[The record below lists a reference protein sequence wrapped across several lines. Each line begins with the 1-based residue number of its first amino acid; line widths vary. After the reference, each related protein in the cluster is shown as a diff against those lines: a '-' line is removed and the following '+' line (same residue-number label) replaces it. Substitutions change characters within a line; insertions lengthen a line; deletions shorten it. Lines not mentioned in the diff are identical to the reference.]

1 MRRTLSYDGVE
12 IVHDRMRE
20 VERARRMAARKR
32 NERIESLVI
41 ILHRLVLIASA
52 LMIVAGACVV
62 DGASTI
68 NTEVSGWLL
77 MGGGV
82 SVLALTG
89 LLFGGDE

>member
-41 ILHRLVLIASA
+41 ILHRLVLIASV

-62 DGASTI
+62 DGAPTV
-68 NTEVSGWLL
+68 NVEVSGWLL

-82 SVLALTG
+82 SVLAVTV
-89 LLFGGDE
+89 LLFGGEE

>member
-1 MRRTLSYDGVE
+1 MRRVLNYDGVE
-12 IVHDRMRE
+12 IVHDRMRK

-41 ILHRLVLIASA
+41 TLHRLVLIASV

-68 NTEVSGWLL
+68 NAEVSGWLL

-82 SVLALTG
+82 SVLAVTV

>member
-1 MRRTLSYDGVE
+1 MRRALNYDGVE

-41 ILHRLVLIASA
+41 ILHRLVLIASV

-62 DGASTI
+62 DGAPTV

-82 SVLALTG
+82 SVLAVTV